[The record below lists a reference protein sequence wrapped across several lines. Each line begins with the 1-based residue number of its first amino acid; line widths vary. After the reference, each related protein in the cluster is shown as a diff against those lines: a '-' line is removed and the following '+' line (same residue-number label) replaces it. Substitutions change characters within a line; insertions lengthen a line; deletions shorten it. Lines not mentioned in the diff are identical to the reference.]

1 VDNLKIEELL
11 KKNIEASNRTTHAV
25 RAFVSF
31 VLIQLMFVTIA
42 AFLSILAA
50 TFSATW
56 LFGLAVIVWIVGVF
70 LSSNAGWSELKDSEI
85 PLGQVPEVGRARN
98 PNTKNGGDS
107 QRANG
112 NEKLPRNL
120 KLDSNMRLVCKN
132 CGNWELVENGR
143 CTACN

>member
-1 VDNLKIEELL
+1 VDNSKVEELL

-31 VLIQLMFVTIA
+31 VLIQLVFVTIA
-42 AFLSILAA
+42 AFLSILAS

-56 LFGLAVIVWIVGVF
+56 LFGLAVIVWIIGVF

-85 PLGQVPEVGRARN
+85 PLKQMPADLREED
-98 PNTKNGGDS
+98 PITKTSGNS
-107 QRANG
+107 QRENG